1 MGWDGMDGIGVGGDG
16 IGLRLGW
23 GGVGWGWDGGGAVSG
38 RRPPEP
44 PLQGRQRRSPGDVA
58 DELLVVHH
66 HAELTR
72 AGREDVQ
79 RLREH
84 RQLLTGSRR
93 QNDGSAPRLRH
104 TVLPRLHGRQ
114 PMGNQWATNGQPM
127 GKRWATDG
135 QTVGNQWANGGQP
148 MGKRWANGG
157 QPMGNQWAI
166 GGQTVGN
173 QWANSGQPMGKQWA
187 TDGQPMGN

>member
-1 MGWDGMDGIGVGGDG
+1 MDGIGVGGDG

-23 GGVGWGWDGGGAVSG
+23 GGVGWGWDRGGAVSG

-148 MGKRWANGG
+148 MGNRWANGG

-173 QWANSGQPMGKQWA
+173 QWANSGQPMGNQWA
-187 TDGQPMGN
+187 TDGQPMGNQ